1 MRAKNKRNLIIMA
14 AMVVLLIGVFV
25 AVQIINSKNNKGSDN
40 GLVKSSVSLIS
51 FKKNEISKV
60 SYQYRGEEWV
70 NYKMAQDTWYN
81 ADLSLIHI

>member
-51 FKKNEISKV
+51 LRKMKFQKYLISIAEKN
-60 SYQYRGEEWV
+60 G
-70 NYKMAQDTWYN
+70 
-81 ADLSLIHI
+81 